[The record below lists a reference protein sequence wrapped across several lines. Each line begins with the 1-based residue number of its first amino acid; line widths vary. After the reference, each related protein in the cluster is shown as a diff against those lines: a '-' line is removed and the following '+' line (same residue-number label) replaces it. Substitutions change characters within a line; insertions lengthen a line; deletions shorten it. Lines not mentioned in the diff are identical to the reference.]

1 LLRLVPN
8 ELKKHKQIR
17 RPDKLY
23 LYHPNLFSALC
34 LTHEVGTIRETFFA
48 SQLGSNHQIA
58 YSNEGDFLIDETFTF
73 EVGGR
78 SKDFSQV
85 LNKAD
90 NAYVA
95 ADDIEVGSGNKIP
108 LWLFGFVY

>member
-1 LLRLVPN
+1 MVR
-8 ELKKHKQIR
+8 
-17 RPDKLY
+17 
-23 LYHPNLFSALC
+23 LYHNQLC
-34 LTHEVGTIRETFFA
+34 SEFNRLLHLH
-48 SQLGSNHQIA
+48 QLPQI
-58 YSNEGDFLIDETFTF
+58 
-73 EVGGR
+73 VGGR